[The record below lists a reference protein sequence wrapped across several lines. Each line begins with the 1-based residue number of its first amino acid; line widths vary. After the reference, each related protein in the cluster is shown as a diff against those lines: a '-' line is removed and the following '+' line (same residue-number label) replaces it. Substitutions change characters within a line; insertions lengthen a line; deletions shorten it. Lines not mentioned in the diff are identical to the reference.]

1 MEADLIRG
9 CVRIIENQN
18 IIISNLQKSVDEY
31 KEEKN
36 RQKMKNRMRVEKSKL
51 KKKKKEQCDNL
62 EGEGVMVEEI
72 NEVGDGGEKKKAE
85 AKEDEER
92 MGKRGQR
99 SGEGKRKI
107 DEKTTGQKGEL
118 HKMKKKKKKSKTGV
132 VAAPQDIT
140 QEDMIGI
147 GAGGNMIF
155 SGENKVGNEGSQV
168 MEWWAQ
174 PRGQSLTQIISPP
187 EGGNTIENGNGGYN
201 SNDNNNGSNII
212 LNNNIGSG
220 NDNNGY
226 KDYFGNHSNL
236 YTQLGGIQLDSK
248 AIEKIIEGGI
258 Q

>member
-72 NEVGDGGEKKKAE
+72 NEVGDGGEKKKKAE

-118 HKMKKKKKKSKTGV
+118 HKMKKKEKKEQNWRGCGT
-132 VAAPQDIT
+132 
-140 QEDMIGI
+140 
-147 GAGGNMIF
+147 
-155 SGENKVGNEGSQV
+155 SGHYS
-168 MEWWAQ
+168 
-174 PRGQSLTQIISPP
+174 RGYDWHRRWR
-187 EGGNTIENGNGGYN
+187 EY
-201 SNDNNNGSNII
+201 DF
-212 LNNNIGSG
+212 
-220 NDNNGY
+220 
-226 KDYFGNHSNL
+226 FGR
-236 YTQLGGIQLDSK
+236 K
-248 AIEKIIEGGI
+248 
-258 Q
+258 